1 MKEPVKGRSEAG
13 RAREY
18 RARATRQ
25 RVVDAAIQL
34 FVEQGYVA
42 TTVTALAAR
51 AGVSPATI
59 YQAFGTKQAVLE
71 RALDVVIAGDDAPVP
86 VLERAWMRE
95 ASSETDPRRRLVLV
109 VRGVTAIAARASP
122 LMEVLRDAAA
132 VEPEMRSVMVER
144 HRRRYESQE
153 VMVKALA
160 TGRPLRAGMTPS
172 RAADIVFALVGHD
185 LYRLLVLERGWTL
198 AAWQRWV
205 VDNLERE
212 LFDDAESRLRRE
224 RANREDPVRLK
235 ARAARRAGEVD

>member
-34 FVEQGYVA
+34 FVEHGYVA

-132 VEPEMRSVMVER
+132 VEPEMRSVMLER

-160 TGRPLRAGMTPS
+160 TGRPLRTAMTPS
-172 RAADIVFALVGHD
+172 RAADIFFALVGHD

-198 AAWQRWV
+198 AAWQRWL

-212 LFDDAESRLRRE
+212 LFDEAEVSSPRREHQLRGPRSAES
-224 RANREDPVRLK
+224 A
-235 ARAARRAGEVD
+235 AARRADEVD